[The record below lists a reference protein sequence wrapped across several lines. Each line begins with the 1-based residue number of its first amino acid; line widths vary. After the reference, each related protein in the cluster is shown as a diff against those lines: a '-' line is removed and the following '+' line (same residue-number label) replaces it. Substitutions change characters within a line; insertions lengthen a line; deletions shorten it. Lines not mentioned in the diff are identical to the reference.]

1 MITVNISDLHFGAM
15 EPQRQY
21 EYLKTQCI
29 DKVCTVPFDVFCIQ
43 GDIFDR
49 KFMANNDAIMYAS
62 LFIRDA
68 LNLCNQKDALLLII
82 SGTSTHDA
90 NQLKLFYHLMN
101 EDNHINIVETVQF
114 VQWKQYRILCIPE
127 LYGLPEDVYTQAL
140 YNSGV
145 YDMAILHGTVKNSI
159 YGYNEATLTSEKH
172 PVFDISHFYNC
183 RGPIMCGHV
192 HVSNCLQK
200 HIYYTGS
207 PYRWQFGEEAEKG
220 FMVCILDDITNR
232 YFVHFEPIHCDLYN
246 TYNLD
251 DSLNLSADDLVNYI
265 KSLRLN
271 PDDHIKI
278 KFTQESNIIPIIK
291 DYFRNNPKYVID
303 AEDLR
308 YKCSIKAVEQENDY
322 FNKFVFLDDSSLSSE
337 EKLVMVIN
345 ILEGKDVITVQ
356 ELTDMMSTM

>member
-1 MITVNISDLHFGAM
+1 MFRDSIQVAYATWVFVYFGGNTMISINISDLHFGAM

-21 EYLKTQCI
+21 ELLKAQCI
-29 DKVCTVPFDVFCIQ
+29 EKLTSIQFDVFCIQ

-68 LNLCNQKDALLLII
+68 LNLCNLKDALLLII

-101 EDNHINIVETVQF
+101 ENNHIAIVETVQF

-127 LYGLPEDVYTQAL
+127 LCGIPEDVYTQVL

-145 YDMAILHGTVKNSI
+145 YDMAILHGTIKNSI
-159 YGYNEATLTSEKH
+159 YGYNEASIAIEK
-172 PVFDISHFYNC
+172 PVFDISHFCNC

-192 HVSNCLQK
+192 HISTCLQK

-207 PYRWQFGEEAEKG
+207 PYRWQFGEESEKG
-220 FMVCILDDITNR
+220 FMVCILDDISNR
-232 YFVHFEPIHCDLYN
+232 YFVHFEPIQCDLYN

-251 DSLNLSADDLVNYI
+251 DKLNMTADDLVNYI
-265 KSLRLN
+265 KALKLN
-271 PDDHIKI
+271 PDDHVRVR
-278 KFTQESNIIPIIK
+278 FTQESNIIPIIK
-291 DYFRNNPKYVID
+291 EYFKNNPKYMID
-303 AEDLR
+303 ADDLQYQR
-308 YKCSIKAVEQENDY
+308 SILAI
-322 FNKFVFLDDSSLSSE
+322 E
-337 EKLVMVIN
+337 E
-345 ILEGKDVITVQ
+345 
-356 ELTDMMSTM
+356 TDRKSVV

>member
-1 MITVNISDLHFGAM
+1 MITINISDLHFGAM
-15 EPQRQY
+15 DPCKQY
-21 EYLKTQCI
+21 QFLRTQCL
-29 DKVCTVPFDVFCIQ
+29 DKICNIQFDVFCIQ

-68 LNLCNQKDALLLII
+68 LAICNQKDALLLII

-101 EDNHINIVETVQF
+101 QDNHIAIVETVQF
-114 VQWKQYRILCIPE
+114 VQWKRYRILCIPE
-127 LYGLPEDVYTQAL
+127 VYGLPEEVYTNAL
-140 YNSGV
+140 YNSGI

-159 YGYNEATLTSEKH
+159 YGYDTATLSSDRH

-192 HVSNCLQK
+192 HVSTCLQK

-207 PYRWQFGEEAEKG
+207 PYRWKYGEESDKG

-232 YFVHFEPIHCDLYN
+232 YFVHFEKIDCDLYN

-251 DSLNLSADDLVNYI
+251 NQLNLTAEALVEYI
-265 KSLRLN
+265 KTLKLN
-271 PDDHIKI
+271 PDDHVRI

-291 DYFRNNPKYVID
+291 EYFKNNPKFSID
-303 AEDLR
+303 ADDVQ
-308 YKCSIKAVEQENDY
+308 YQQSIRAVEQESASY
-322 FNKFVFLDDSSLSSE
+322 AKYAFLLDPNISNED
-337 EKLVMVIN
+337 KLVRYIN
-345 ILEGKDVITVQ
+345 IEEGREVITLK
-356 ELTDMMSTM
+356 EFNDIIDTL